1 MSDFADNLRKSM
13 TNKTRRFVRMVQ
25 EMQEKDD
32 AALREQVIRMAREAG
47 VFEVSYP
54 HPGNIAEL
62 ERFAALVAKR
72 AVSNIDPASSMSY
85 QEGYAAGAA
94 AEREACAKLCDDIG
108 NTWALDC
115 ADAIR
120 ARGEK

>member
-1 MSDFADNLRKSM
+1 
-13 TNKTRRFVRMVQ
+13 MVQ
-25 EMQEKDD
+25 ELKEKDE

-47 VFEVSYP
+47 LHSAVLLHIYGGRE
-54 HPGNIAEL
+54 GAMTDGEIDELRRL
-62 ERFAALVAKR
+62 ERFADLVAKR

-94 AEREACAKLCDDIG
+94 AEREECAKVCDEFESE
-108 NTWALDC
+108 
-115 ADAIR
+115 ADPDAGSVLAAAIR